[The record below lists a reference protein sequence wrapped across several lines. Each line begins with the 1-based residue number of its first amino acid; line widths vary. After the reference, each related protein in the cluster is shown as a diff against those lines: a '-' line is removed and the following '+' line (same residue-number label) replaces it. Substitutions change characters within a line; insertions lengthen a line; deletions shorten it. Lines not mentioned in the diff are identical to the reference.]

1 MIFTILC
8 IKEFVKSFPFEN
20 NVDIENKKEDS
31 EKKDSESEIKKQN
44 TKFIFMSATLDI
56 PIFLKYFN

>member
-20 NVDIENKKEDS
+20 DVENIKN

-44 TKFIFMSATLDI
+44 TKFILMSATLDI

>member
-20 NVDIENKKEDS
+20 IENENKKEDS
-31 EKKDSESEIKKQN
+31 EKNNSESEIKKQN